1 MALQRETMAKVMWR
15 ILPFICVLYF
25 VAFIDRVNVGFAALH
40 MNADLGMS
48 STAYGIGA
56 GMFFIGYFL
65 FEVPSNMLLK
75 KVGVRLTVARIMVL
89 WGMLAAAMAFI
100 QTPTQFYVLRFL
112 IGVAEAG
119 FSPAMLYYLT
129 TWFPSGYRGRAVAIF
144 STMMPV
150 SSMIGA
156 PLSTWIMAST
166 DGILGHHGWQWM
178 FVLEALPAV
187 ALGICVY
194 FLLPESP
201 LRVRWL
207 NYDQRMW
214 LIKELSCEA
223 EIKEHHL
230 SHGQWKAIAK
240 RHTVLLILILG
251 GTVFGLYGAGF
262 WIAQIVKSFGHTDQA
277 TGFISAIPYLFACIG
292 MVYWGRHSDRARE
305 RIWHIVIPV
314 WISAAGF
321 VVAYF
326 YLSDPTIAVIALI
339 FCMTGIFSA
348 LPSFWALT
356 SMLYTSATVAVGIAV
371 INSFANLTGY
381 IAPMVI
387 GLLRD
392 ASGGFASGMIV
403 LGAALFC
410 AGAAALLVRQDMDE
424 ATIRKAEN
432 ASGAISDPYPTAGEL
447 MGISRGSAGQIRR

>member
-25 VAFIDRVNVGFAALH
+25 VAFIDRVNVGFAALQ

-48 STAYGIGA
+48 ATAYGIGA

-89 WGMLAAAMAFI
+89 WGFLAAGMAFV

-112 IGVAEAG
+112 IGAAEAG

-129 TWFPSGYRGRAVAIF
+129 TWFPTGYRGRAVAIF

-156 PLSTWIMAST
+156 PLSTWIMTST
-166 DGILGHHGWQWM
+166 NGVLGHSGWQWM
-178 FVLEALPAV
+178 FVLEAIPAI

-194 FLLPESP
+194 YLLPESP
-201 LRVRWL
+201 GRVRWL
-207 NYDQRMW
+207 SPDQQRW
-214 LIKELSCEA
+214 LTSELGVEAKFKEQ
-223 EIKEHHL
+223 HL
-230 SHGQWKAIAK
+230 SSGLWAAIAK
-240 RHTVLLILILG
+240 RHTALLILILG

-262 WIAQIVKSFGHTDQA
+262 WIAQIVKSFGHTDQM
-277 TGFISAIPYLFACIG
+277 TGFISAIPYLFACVG
-292 MVYWGRHSDRARE
+292 MVLWGRHSDKTQE
-305 RIWHIVIPV
+305 RVWHIVISV
-314 WISAAGF
+314 WLGAAAF
-321 VVAYF
+321 VIAYF
-326 YLSDPTIAVIALI
+326 FFGQPVIAVMALTV
-339 FCMTGIFSA
+339 CMTGIFSA

-356 SMLYTSATVAVGIAV
+356 SVLYTTSTIAVAIAV

-381 IAPMVI
+381 VAPMVV

-392 ASGGFASGMIV
+392 ASGDFASGMLV
-403 LGAALFC
+403 LGIALFF
-410 AGAAALLVRQDMDE
+410 AGVGALL
-424 ATIRKAEN
+424 IRKDMSKAREE
-432 ASGAISDPYPTAGEL
+432 ASAVNPPIEPSAIPTAGEL
-447 MGISRGSAGQIRR
+447 MGIPKA